1 MSAEDGREQIGLAIV
16 EDHVTLRQ
24 GLEMLLRNRGY
35 VIAGSAATARAG
47 YELVGRANPDVVII
61 DLQLPDESG
70 AELTRRLLADRPELG
85 VLLYT
90 GIEDEERLEDA
101 LACGARGF
109 ASKVGSQA
117 DLMRAI
123 DAVAAGGTYV
133 DPHLNSI
140 LLRRSTTERIKVI
153 SPRESEVLDLL
164 SRGMNGE
171 QAAAALFLSPETI
184 RTHVRNAMEKLGAHT
199 RVHAVVMALEQGVIG
214 GGEPKG
220 SEGASPRSDGAS
232 PESGEAAPDDI

>member
-1 MSAEDGREQIGLAIV
+1 MSTDDGRHAGTALAVI

-24 GLEMLLRNRGY
+24 GMELLLRNRGY

-47 YELVGRANPDVVII
+47 YELVARSKPTVVIV

-70 AELTRRLLADRPELG
+70 AELTRRLLADRPDLG

-90 GIEDEERLEDA
+90 GVEDEDRLADA

-109 ASKVGSQA
+109 ASKVGSPE
-117 DLMRAI
+117 DLMAAI
-123 DAVAAGGTYV
+123 DTVAAGGTYV
-133 DPHLNSI
+133 DPRLNSI
-140 LLRRSTTERIKVI
+140 LHGRSTTERINVL
-153 SPRESEVLDLL
+153 SPGEREVLDLL

-184 RTHVRNAMEKLGAHT
+184 RTHLRNAMEKLDAHT
-199 RVHAVVMALEQGVIG
+199 RVHAVVIALRQGVIG
-214 GGEPKG
+214 
-220 SEGASPRSDGAS
+220 A
-232 PESGEAAPDDI
+232 ESTDDDAPAQAAPSRDTHP